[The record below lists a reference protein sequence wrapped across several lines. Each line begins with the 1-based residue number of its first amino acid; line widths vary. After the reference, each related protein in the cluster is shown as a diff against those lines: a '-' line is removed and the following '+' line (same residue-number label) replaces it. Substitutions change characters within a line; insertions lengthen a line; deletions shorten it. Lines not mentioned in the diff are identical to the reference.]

1 MRVVRIPLTPPRI
14 YKGRFDAALC
24 IFTINLMRASQF
36 DAIVLVQYLLGK
48 RYGLY
53 RMDEIDWIV

>member
-1 MRVVRIPLTPPRI
+1 MRVVRIPLSPPKI
-14 YKGRFDAALC
+14 YKGRSDAALC
-24 IFTINLMRASQF
+24 ICTMDLMCANQF

-53 RMDEIDWIV
+53 RMDEIDWTV